1 MSFLPSALAFLHM
14 NQNMSWPVRTGRLA
28 AGGSLLIGGTGA
40 ALLVAPSAGA
50 TASTYTVLNT
60 DDAGAGS
67 LRQAILDA
75 NANSGAD
82 VVVFDASLTG
92 VIALTTGQLTVTD
105 SVTVTGPGSAN
116 LSVSRSI
123 GRIFYLYQAGV
134 SKDISFSGLTLTG
147 GAIPVHSWSTN
158 LVLDDIVASGA
169 TEGSNLYLSSNDSGL
184 DQSLIVRN
192 SVITGGTNGAGIVVG
207 GGFGSHAVE
216 IDNTEITNNVGSSTG
231 GLRVEDASSVVITDS
246 VISGNTST
254 RRGGGAY
261 FGIDVG
267 DVQIIS
273 TTVDGN
279 TSGSWGGGLY
289 FLNDSVEV
297 LDSTISNNTAISG
310 GGGFDF
316 ADQNTVALISN
327 TTITGN
333 SADFGGGIMV
343 QSVGSLTINQS
354 TITENTSASNLY
366 DGGGIELY
374 SSISLALSGTIISGN
389 SSVNVLNSDIGVQDS
404 ASLTINADHSLLGV
418 GTIDT
423 DVTLSGVGNVRSNAL
438 MLGVLADNGG
448 LTKTMA
454 LLTGSPAIDAGPDP
468 VATFDGNGF
477 DQRGTP
483 FLRVYGGRADIG
495 AFESQPI
502 PEPTTT
508 TTAAAPGTDP
518 IVPTFAG

>member
-1 MSFLPSALAFLHM
+1 M
-14 NQNMSWPVRTGRLA
+14 NQNMSWPVRTGHLA
-28 AGGSLLIGGTGA
+28 AGGSLLIGGAGA

-50 TASTYTVLNT
+50 TAATFTVLNT

-67 LRQAILDA
+67 LRQALLDA
-75 NANSGAD
+75 NTNSGAD
-82 VVVFDASLTG
+82 VVVFAAGVTG
-92 VIALTTGQLTVTD
+92 TITLTTGQLEVTD
-105 SVTVTGPGSAN
+105 SVIVTGPGSAN
-116 LSVSRSI
+116 LSVTAPT
-123 GRIFYLYQAGV
+123 GQIFYLYKQGV
-134 SKDISFSGLTLTG
+134 SKDISISGLTLTG
-147 GAIPVHSWSTN
+147 GATPVHSWSTN
-158 LVLDDIVASGA
+158 LVLDDIVASGSTA
-169 TEGSNLYLSSNDSGL
+169 GPNIDLSSYDSGL

-192 SVITGGTNGAGIVVG
+192 SVITGASISSNGAGILVG
-207 GGFGSHAVE
+207 LGFGSHTVE
-216 IDNTEITNNVGSSTG
+216 IDNTEITNNAGSSTG
-231 GLRVEDASSVVITDS
+231 GLRVEEASSVVITDS

-254 RRGGGAY
+254 SGNGGGA
-261 FGIDVG
+261 FFATSVG

-279 TSGSWGGGLY
+279 TSGNWGGGLY

-310 GGGFDF
+310 GGGINFNDVF
-316 ADQNTVALISN
+316 QVASISN

-333 SADFGGGIMV
+333 SANYGGGIMV
-343 QSVGSLTINQS
+343 QGVASLTINQS
-354 TITENTSASNLY
+354 TITENTSTSNFY
-366 DGGGIELY
+366 DGGGIALY
-374 SSISLALSGTIISGN
+374 SSVSLALSGTIISGN
-389 SSVNVLNSDIGVQDS
+389 SSVNVLSSDIEVKDS
-404 ASLTINADHSLLGV
+404 SPITINADHSMFGV
-418 GTIDT
+418 GTVDT
-423 DVTLSGVGNVRSNAL
+423 DVTLNGVGNVRSDSPG
-438 MLGVLADNGG
+438 LGVLVDNGG

-508 TTAAAPGTDP
+508 TTTTTAAPGTDP
-518 IVPTFAG
+518 VVPTFAG